1 MQMQYFKVLQNREKK
16 RKANGALVKLEKS
29 EGLIDLNWSKTVSD
43 QNNQTER
50 FDPRSSSLK
59 SSINK
64 SVKKGNSASLGA
76 ASISILLRNQTNK
89 FLKKKRT
96 IKKHSIGNFYNS
108 VPLSNLDSKCMNYF
122 VQKSLPVNHWSLGW
136 FLYQSR
142 ISNTSFSSGTF
153 LCWRVLTSR
162 KTTSPFCSSLSPRIT
177 ARGISLTSQ
186 CCSWWSSLIFFL

>member
-50 FDPRSSSLK
+50 FDPPSSSLK

-96 IKKHSIGNFYNS
+96 TKKA
-108 VPLSNLDSKCMNYF
+108 LD
-122 VQKSLPVNHWSLGW
+122 
-136 FLYQSR
+136 
-142 ISNTSFSSGTF
+142 
-153 LCWRVLTSR
+153 
-162 KTTSPFCSSLSPRIT
+162 
-177 ARGISLTSQ
+177 
-186 CCSWWSSLIFFL
+186 